1 MEVRA
6 FSKSYDQNPVLRFPA
21 FSFEKGAVYAVIG
34 ANGSGKSTFARVLAG
49 ALFCDQ
55 KSSPLPAGCKVGYMP
70 QKSYGF
76 RMSVEKNILLGGKD
90 RQRARQMM
98 EGLAITHLAER
109 RADRLSGGETARM
122 ALVRTLMKPYDL
134 VLLDEP
140 TAAMDIA
147 SAALAENCILDYRRE
162 TGGVIV
168 IVTHSL
174 KQARRLGDQV
184 LFFHQGNLLEW
195 GPSAQVLEQP
205 EQEETRRFLE
215 FYGA

>member
-1 MEVRA
+1 
-6 FSKSYDQNPVLRFPA
+6 
-21 FSFEKGAVYAVIG
+21 
-34 ANGSGKSTFARVLAG
+34 
-49 ALFCDQ
+49 
-55 KSSPLPAGCKVGYMP
+55 
-70 QKSYGF
+70 
-76 RMSVEKNILLGGKD
+76 
-90 RQRARQMM
+90 
-98 EGLAITHLAER
+98 
-109 RADRLSGGETARM
+109 M
-122 ALVRTLMKPYDL
+122 ALIGVWSKDIRTNRRGDKTVEGIRLL
-134 VLLDEP
+134 VLDEP

-147 SAALAENCILDYRRE
+147 SAALAEDCILDYQRE
-162 TGGVIV
+162 TGGVTL